1 MKNITKDRATRTP
14 LKTWG
19 ELRCYYS
26 NKPGHKASIMKGY
39 DCNYDNL
46 PLGCNANEY
55 FVIVFG
61 EFQIPCTS
69 NTT

>member
-1 MKNITKDRATRTP
+1 MTHKTKDRATRTP

-26 NKPGHKASIMKGY
+26 NKPCHKSIMKGY
-39 DCNYDNL
+39 DCDYDNL
-46 PLGCNANEY
+46 ASGCNTNDY

-61 EFQIPCTS
+61 EFQVPCT
-69 NTT
+69 